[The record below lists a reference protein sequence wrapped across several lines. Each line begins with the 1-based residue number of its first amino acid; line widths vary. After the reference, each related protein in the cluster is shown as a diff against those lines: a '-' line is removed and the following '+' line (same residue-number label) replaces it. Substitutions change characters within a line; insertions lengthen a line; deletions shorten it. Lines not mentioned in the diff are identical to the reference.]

1 MFFTLEDLIIW
12 YFSNRGFG
20 VFGCVGVCILR
31 ILGLKK
37 KKKIKDNKEMKEW
50 G

>member
-1 MFFTLEDLIIW
+1 MGLD
-12 YFSNRGFG
+12 
-20 VFGCVGVCILR
+20 VCGCVGVYILR

-37 KKKIKDNKEMKEW
+37 KKIKDNKEKKER